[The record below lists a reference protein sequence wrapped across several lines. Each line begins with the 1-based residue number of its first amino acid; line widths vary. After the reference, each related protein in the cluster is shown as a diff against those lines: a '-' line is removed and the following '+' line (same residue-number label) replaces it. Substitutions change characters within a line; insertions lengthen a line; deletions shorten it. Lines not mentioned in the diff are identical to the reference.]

1 MIQTPLKSL
10 QHGLLNGGSYTLCIM
25 PRESHQNEVGRSH
38 RSVAFYLR
46 SSRNIALTKI
56 HFKYF
61 LGLYSLEKEHK
72 IAKINLGLSH
82 RPCFDDSFPGPERE
96 LCIMHS
102 VYCILPSKLTHK
114 NYSLFFTAPCAT
126 DFITPYHDSL
136 LAETPEKHAVGVIHG
151 V

>member
-1 MIQTPLKSL
+1 
-10 QHGLLNGGSYTLCIM
+10 M

-82 RPCFDDSFPGPERE
+82 RPCFDDSFPGPKRE
-96 LCIMHS
+96 LGIMHS
-102 VYCILPSKLTHK
+102 VYDVTSYGKYTVILK
-114 NYSLFFTAPCAT
+114 
-126 DFITPYHDSL
+126 I
-136 LAETPEKHAVGVIHG
+136 
-151 V
+151 

>member
-1 MIQTPLKSL
+1 
-10 QHGLLNGGSYTLCIM
+10 M
-25 PRESHQNEVGRSH
+25 PRESHQNEAGRFH
-38 RSVAFYLR
+38 RSVAFCLR

-96 LCIMHS
+96 QGIMHS
-102 VYCILPSKLTHK
+102 VYRFENKDKPTGIQTQVTLLSH
-114 NYSLFFTAPCAT
+114 
-126 DFITPYHDSL
+126 HDYQS
-136 LAETPEKHAVGVIHG
+136 VYF
-151 V
+151 